1 MAFHYELRFVGIGGQ
16 GNMLAGAIFAETAIH
31 YEHRFA
37 TQVPTYTSQV
47 RGGPTKADVIIADAP
62 IEFPESTHVDFMLAL
77 DQRTYDMYK
86 SDLKNRAL
94 VLVDNNLVRV
104 PVRDQENWD
113 VYGFP
118 IISTAKYE
126 IGNVMTANILAVGM
140 TVELTGV
147 LAKDNVRKTI
157 QSRIRPALLEI
168 NMKAFEK
175 GLDAAKAL
183 WLKKLE
189 QRTNTVLLPGHLSEP
204 EFTAVSP
211 EPTRTA

>member
-16 GNMLAGAIFAETAIH
+16 GNMLAGTIFAETAIQ

-47 RGGPTKADVIIADAP
+47 RGGPTKADVIIADEP

-147 LAKDNVRKTI
+147 LARDSVRKTI
-157 QSRIRPALLEI
+157 QSRIKPALLEI
-168 NMKAFEK
+168 NMKAFDK
-175 GLDAAKAL
+175 GLDVAKSL
-183 WLKKLE
+183 RIKKLE
-189 QRTNTVLLPGHLSEP
+189 QRATPVLLSGHLSEP
-204 EFTAVSP
+204 EFTAASS
-211 EPTRTA
+211 EPTRTV